1 MFLAKLS
8 RNYRVLYFSPTPPVH
23 GLRHGTRPVL
33 QWDIYCGG
41 WASLDTSLS
50 PEVEQPTSG
59 LALDVACSWT
69 RVSAIPVSRP
79 SLSFSN
85 PWCLR
90 VPVVLRCPH
99 CHTVRVIWS
108 RFFRLAFFFR
118 KKRIMWKAKLQSKS
132 SSICWSFSRWPGSGQ
147 CQKPPRLVAS
157 PSLCAIIAVSH
168 ARSVNR
174 ELGWKWSS
182 QNLSQHSFGM
192 LTSQT
197 VT

>member
-118 KKRIMWKAKLQSKS
+118 KKELCERQSYRARALPS
-132 SSICWSFSRWPGSGQ
+132 AGHSPDGLDQANARNPPGWWQ
-147 CQKPPRLVAS
+147 AQVFV
-157 PSLCAIIAVSH
+157 PSLLFPTPGALTGSWDENGA
-168 ARSVNR
+168 AR
-174 ELGWKWSS
+174 
-182 QNLSQHSFGM
+182 
-192 LTSQT
+192 T
-197 VT
+197 